1 MKIKPIKI
9 AAGFLLLLLLVV
21 MSACEKVPFYA
32 VDGAT
37 LIIAADRSQL
47 KTGGDKAIITV
58 IGFNAEGEV
67 LHDNTSVTFTATLGT
82 ITSSVELQQG
92 RATVEFVSGDRN
104 GTAEITARSGTI
116 VATPAPLNITIGS
129 GSVETLTIQANPTV
143 LKPGGGRSLISV
155 YAFDKAMNPLTDIP
169 IILSTT
175 YGALDH
181 GNNIRLTDGA
191 GRVTDYL
198 YTEKTAKVSAEF
210 GVKKVEIEVK
220 VEANQL
226 PVAEFSSSP
235 AKPTVGETVYF
246 NASLSTDPDGWI
258 TSWSWNFGDGVT
270 ASGQVAHHIYDVAGT
285 YTVTLKVID
294 NSGGSDAIEKT
305 ITIGE

>member
-1 MKIKPIKI
+1 MKIMPIKI
-9 AAGFLLLLLLVV
+9 AAGFLMLLLLVV
-21 MSACEKVPFYA
+21 MPACEKVPFYA

-82 ITSSVELQQG
+82 ITSAVELQQG

-116 VATPAPLNITIGS
+116 VATPTPLNITIGS
-129 GSVETLTIQANPTV
+129 GSVETLTMQANPTV

-155 YAFDKAMNPLTDIP
+155 YAFDKAMNPLADIP

-175 YGALDH
+175 YGSLDH
-181 GNNIRLTDGA
+181 GNNIRLTDGT

-226 PVAEFSSSP
+226 PVAEFSISP

-258 TSWSWNFGDGVT
+258 ISWSWNFGDGIT

-294 NSGGSDAIEKT
+294 NSGGSAAIEKT